1 MTGRSSGAGGSAVGL
16 LVGAVFL
23 VAGIMVLVLGIG
35 AAIDEHRFRAEGRL
49 ASGMVIGKS
58 IERADRD
65 DNSTTRYQIAYH
77 FETAAGEL
85 VAGQGEVP
93 LAVWEQLAEGA
104 PVEVQYVAGSPERN
118 RLAGASGLEDTIVML
133 VLGTLVPAA
142 GGALF
147 WWQERAF
154 WRTRVDRRARS
165 VLEAEVRR
173 IEAGGRDADG
183 VRQQRVRYRF
193 IDPLGIMRDGLS
205 GSLAPEAAAEWRRA
219 TGS

>member
-58 IERADRD
+58 IERAGRD

-104 PVEVQYVAGSPERN
+104 PVEVQYVAGAPERN

-142 GGALF
+142 GGALSGGRGVRSGGPASTAG
-147 WWQERAF
+147 RAPCS
-154 WRTRVDRRARS
+154 RRRCAGSRRA
-165 VLEAEVRR
+165 
-173 IEAGGRDADG
+173 AG
-183 VRQQRVRYRF
+183 
-193 IDPLGIMRDGLS
+193 MRMACAS
-205 GSLAPEAAAEWRRA
+205 SASAIASSIRWASCA
-219 TGS
+219 TA